1 MEVSCVKDYRLL
13 LLIFQIEMKLKMVVL
28 DSPCGYVTR
37 YDVMNDSLYP
47 EDKCQLYRKLSVV
60 VRVIVGAR
68 KLMEQT
74 AFKLMNDTT
83 EISVGKHQ
91 VEHMI
96 PSFISNSSNKK
107 RKQEL

>member
-1 MEVSCVKDYRLL
+1 
-13 LLIFQIEMKLKMVVL
+13 MVVL